1 MTSRFLTSAVALLA
15 LLSLTS
21 GFGAQAVPPVSVVRL
36 PGGAVQPQLAVD
48 RLGRTHVVYLR
59 GPAAQSDLFYTQLSS
74 EGRFASPIQVNSQR
88 GSAMATG
95 TIRGGHIAI
104 GQKERVHVVWHG
116 SSLAPAVGDGAPV
129 LYTRMNDAGTGFE
142 PERNVV
148 SQAAGLDAGTV
159 AADAAG
165 HVYVIW
171 HAGTPGSK
179 GEAARRVWVAQSSD
193 NGRTFASERAV
204 SDPALGA
211 CGCCGIGAVAH
222 RTAGVR
228 ILFRSAIDN
237 THRDTHLLTSRD
249 GGERFTATKL
259 QDWNIAACPMSSYSL
274 AAVAGD
280 VYAAWETDGQ
290 IYWTRL
296 RGGQV
301 AGSPA
306 ISRAPGV
313 SRNRKHPAIAANVR
327 GDVLLAWTVGTGWNK
342 GGALAW
348 QRFNTRGEAVGEIGG
363 AEGVPVW
370 SLAAA
375 APRPDGGFVIV
386 Y

>member
-1 MTSRFLTSAVALLA
+1 MTARLLASVGTAA
-15 LLSLTS
+15 LLSLTP
-21 GFGAQAVPPVSVVRL
+21 GFGAEAVPAISVVRL
-36 PGGAVQPQLAVD
+36 PDGAVQPQLAVD

-59 GPAAQSDLFYTQLSS
+59 GAAAQSDLFYTQLGAD
-74 EGRFASPIQVNSQR
+74 GRFTSPIQVNTQR
-88 GSAMATG
+88 GSAVATG

-104 GQKERVHVVWHG
+104 GQNERVHVAWHG

-142 PERNVV
+142 LERNVV
-148 SQAAGLDAGTV
+148 GQAAGLDAGTL
-159 AADAAG
+159 AADPAG
-165 HVYVIW
+165 HVYVVW
-171 HAGTPGSK
+171 HAGSPGSK
-179 GEAARRVWVAQSSD
+179 GEAARRVWVARSSD
-193 NGRTFASERAV
+193 NGRTFEPERAV

-211 CGCCGIGAVAH
+211 CGCCGIGAIAH
-222 RTAGVR
+222 RTAGLQ

-237 THRDTHLLTSRD
+237 THRDTHLLTSHD
-249 GGERFTATKL
+249 GGEHFTATKL

-290 IYWTRL
+290 IYWTRV
-296 RGGQV
+296 RGGRV
-301 AGSPA
+301 GGSPA
-306 ISRAPGV
+306 ISRAPGAA
-313 SRNRKHPAIAANVR
+313 RNRKHPTIAANVR
-327 GDVLLAWTVGTGWNK
+327 GDVLLAWTEGTGWNK
-342 GGALAW
+342 GGAVAW
-348 QRFNTRGEAVGEIGG
+348 QRFNTRGVAVDDIGH
-363 AEGVPVW
+363 ATGVPVW